1 MSYCRGS
8 SFEAR
13 PLAGLKTKRP
23 PIPAA
28 KAKAK
33 AAPVV
38 PHIPPENFINEDVW
52 NAAFGGDM

>member
-1 MSYCRGS
+1 M
-8 SFEAR
+8 
-13 PLAGLKTKRP
+13 AGLKTKRP